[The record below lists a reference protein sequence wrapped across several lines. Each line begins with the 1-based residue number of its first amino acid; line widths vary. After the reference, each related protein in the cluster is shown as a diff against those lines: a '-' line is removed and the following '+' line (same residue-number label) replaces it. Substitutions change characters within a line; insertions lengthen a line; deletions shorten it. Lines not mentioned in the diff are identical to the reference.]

1 MTPEAAFRKAWGR
14 EPSRLERERL
24 RRLREAFAI
33 DENDALLTIAMVLE
47 FYDGIFRLYPE
58 KCADAVRRVIS
69 EDRSPAATPPSPAAA
84 PPAQRS
90 SGTEHPVTDWI
101 TLGGLLT
108 TFMLLVGVGIA
119 LGVAL
124 VAPPEYLVSL
134 ASPAAWSFAAIP
146 VAYVGAWGW
155 SRIRHATSSSD
166 ERRLGW
172 AALTATGVAVLAWV
186 LLLRA
191 GMLKVM
197 P

>member
-1 MTPEAAFRKAWGR
+1 MTPEAAFLKAWGR

-47 FYDGIFRLYPE
+47 FYDGIYRLYPE
-58 KCADAVRRVIS
+58 KCADAVRRAVN
-69 EDRSPAATPPSPAAA
+69 ECRSSTGTTPSPTPA
-84 PPAQRS
+84 PPAFRS
-90 SGTEHPVTDWI
+90 SGSERQVTDWI

-119 LGVAL
+119 IGVAL
-124 VAPPEYLVSL
+124 GAPPGYLASL
-134 ASPAAWSFAAIP
+134 AAWIVATIP
-146 VAYVGAWGW
+146 LVYVGAWGW
-155 SRIRHATSSSD
+155 SRIGNATSRSK
-166 ERRLGW
+166 EHRLGW
-172 AALTATGVAVLAWV
+172 AALTVAGVAVLTWL

-191 GMLKVM
+191 SPLKVI

>member
-1 MTPEAAFRKAWGR
+1 MTPEAAFLKAWGR

-47 FYDGIFRLYPE
+47 FYDGIYRLYPE
-58 KCADAVRRVIS
+58 KCADAVRRVVS
-69 EDRSPAATPPSPAAA
+69 EGRSPAATLPSPAPTQPA
-84 PPAQRS
+84 PRAGSERAIT
-90 SGTEHPVTDWI
+90 GWI

-119 LGVAL
+119 IGVAL
-124 VAPPEYLVSL
+124 VAPPGYLVSL
-134 ASPAAWSFAAIP
+134 ASPAAWIVATIP
-146 VAYVGAWGW
+146 LVYVGAWGW
-155 SRIRHATSSSD
+155 SRVRGATSRSN

-172 AALTATGVAVLAWV
+172 AALTATGVAVVAWL

-191 GMLKVM
+191 GTPKVM

>member
-1 MTPEAAFRKAWGR
+1 MTPEAAFLKAWGR

-47 FYDGIFRLYPE
+47 FYDGIYRLYPE
-58 KCADAVRRVIS
+58 KCADAVRRVFS
-69 EDRSPAATPPSPAAA
+69 EGRSPAGTLPSPAPA
-84 PPAQRS
+84 PPAHRAS
-90 SGTEHPVTDWI
+90 STERPITDWI

-119 LGVAL
+119 IGVAL
-124 VAPPEYLVSL
+124 VAPPGYLVSL
-134 ASPAAWSFAAIP
+134 ASRAAWIVAIIP
-146 VAYVGAWGW
+146 IVYVGAWGW
-155 SRIRHATSSSD
+155 SRIRHATSKSN
-166 ERRLGW
+166 ECRLGW

-191 GMLKVM
+191 GTLKVM